1 VRNIEFEDETEEGLE
16 KQVNIQFC
24 KELKQELKL
33 QGFEV
38 RDARCADL
46 SKKTLRGFMFF
57 FFFLGDYY
65 ISRVRAE
72 HASAPLRSR
81 TRTTHW
87 W

>member
-1 VRNIEFEDETEEGLE
+1 LQPTTTLQQQLEVRNIEFEDETEEGLE

-46 SKKTLRGFMFF
+46 SKKRYDVFMFF
-57 FFFLGDYY
+57 FCIRLVQV
-65 ISRVRAE
+65 IS
-72 HASAPLRSR
+72 ASD
-81 TRTTHW
+81 
-87 W
+87 